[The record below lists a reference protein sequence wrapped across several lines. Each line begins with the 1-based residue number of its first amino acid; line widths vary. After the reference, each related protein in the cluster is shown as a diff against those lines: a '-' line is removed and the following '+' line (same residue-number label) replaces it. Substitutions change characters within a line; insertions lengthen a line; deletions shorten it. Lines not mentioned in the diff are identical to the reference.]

1 MLIELP
7 IAGIV
12 LLNVAA
18 WLVIQLGLAWSLTR
32 ISARRFNPRG
42 RLARLW
48 RWELSGR
55 CYEKRLGI
63 KRWKDWLPDGASWF
77 GGGFAKA
84 GLRERT
90 QEFLE
95 SFLRET
101 WRGEIVHWLALLGVP
116 LFMLWN
122 PLWAVG
128 VNALYA
134 LAANLPCIL
143 VQRYNRGRF
152 LRILEQAAI
161 KPGAISRTP
170 AC

>member
-7 IAGIV
+7 IAGSL

-18 WLVIQLGLAWSLTR
+18 WLVIQLGLAWGLTR
-32 ISARRFNPRG
+32 LPAARFHPRS

-48 RWELSGR
+48 PCERSGR
-55 CYEKRLGI
+55 VYEQHLAI
-63 KRWKDWLPDGASWF
+63 KRWKDLLPDGASWF

-84 GLRERT
+84 RLRERT
-90 QEFLE
+90 PEFLE

-101 WRGEIVHWLALLGVP
+101 WRGELVHWLALMTSP
-116 LFMLWN
+116 LFAIWN
-122 PLWAVG
+122 PPWAVG
-128 VNALYA
+128 VNLIYA

-152 LRILEQAAI
+152 LRVL
-161 KPGAISRTP
+161 GRM
-170 AC
+170 

>member
-18 WLVIQLGLAWSLTR
+18 WLAIQLGLAWSLTQLPA
-32 ISARRFNPRG
+32 ARFHPRS

-48 RWELSGR
+48 RWEQSRRG
-55 CYEKRLGI
+55 YEKFFAI

-84 GLRERT
+84 GLSERT
-90 QEFLE
+90 HEFLE

-101 WRGEIVHWLALLGVP
+101 WRGELVHWLALLTVP
-116 LFMLWN
+116 AFAIWN
-122 PLWAVG
+122 PGWGVG
-128 VNALYA
+128 VNAIYA
-134 LAANLPCIL
+134 LAANVPCIL
-143 VQRYNRGRF
+143 VQRYNRSRF
-152 LRILEQAAI
+152 LRLLDR
-161 KPGAISRTP
+161 K
-170 AC
+170 